1 MSTDMDGRTLIGTD
15 ADGRTPL
22 YAPAPE
28 PERVRFGDQPN
39 QTMPH
44 DWAEQFLRI
53 VYTEHPGV
61 FRSTL
66 PRCAGL
72 PAEEPKTTRRRA

>member
-1 MSTDMDGRTLIGTD
+1 MSTETVTRM
-15 ADGRTPL
+15 PL
-22 YAPAPE
+22 DLVDDEPA
-28 PERVRFGDQPN
+28 RVRFGDQHN

-44 DWAEQFLRI
+44 EWAERFLRI

-61 FRSTL
+61 FRSIL

-72 PAEEPKTTRRRA
+72 PAEEPKTPRRRS

>member
-1 MSTDMDGRTLIGTD
+1 MSTDMDGRTPLVM
-15 ADGRTPL
+15 ADL
-22 YAPAPE
+22 E
-28 PERVRFGDQPN
+28 PDRVRFGDQPN

-72 PAEEPKTTRRRA
+72 PAEEPRTTRRRS

>member
-1 MSTDMDGRTLIGTD
+1 VSTETITRI
-15 ADGRTPL
+15 PL
-22 YAPAPE
+22 DLVPDEPA
-28 PERVRFGDQPN
+28 RVRFGDQPN

-44 DWAEQFLRI
+44 DWAEKFLRI

-72 PAEEPKTTRRRA
+72 PAQEPKRRRP

>member
-1 MSTDMDGRTLIGTD
+1 MSYAEAAQALNGELITE
-15 ADGRTPL
+15 
-22 YAPAPE
+22 PA
-28 PERVRFGDQPN
+28 RVRFGDQPN

-72 PAEEPKTTRRRA
+72 PAEEPKTTRRRP